1 MTFSLLERFG
11 YAVSQFTLEAG
22 QMEHVL
28 TLRRD
33 LVHFECAAYAA
44 GAGTEIDVGR
54 IEFVREP

>member
-1 MTFSLLERFG
+1 LERFG

-22 QMEHVL
+22 QTEHVL

-44 GAGTEIDVGR
+44 GGAAEIDVRR

>member
-11 YAVSQFTLEAG
+11 YAVSQFTPEAG
-22 QMEHVL
+22 QTEHVL

-33 LVHFECAAYAA
+33 LVHFECAAYAV
-44 GAGTEIDVGR
+44 GAEIDIGR